1 MKEDSIAAAKAKED
15 ELLKQEELRKQDSIE
30 KAKTQ
35 ATTEVEYKRSVV
47 KLKSESSTTTGIG
60 LVFIDMLP
68 NDKTDTIRI
77 LIPAEIKKSSSG
89 RTKAGRKKISWIF
102 HLLILFRRKHQQVS
116 NTKDNNC
123 KVVATENDFLN

>member
-30 KAKTQ
+30 KAKT
-35 ATTEVEYKRSVV
+35 AAITEVEYTRSVV

-60 LVFIDMLP
+60 LVFIDLLP

-77 LIPAEIKKSSSG
+77 LIPAETKISSSIEP
-89 RTKAGRKKISWIF
+89 KQEEKSFWMF
-102 HLLILFRRKHQQVS
+102 HPLILFRRKHQ
-116 NTKDNNC
+116 
-123 KVVATENDFLN
+123 